1 MSQAGAGE
9 EVQDEEEEEDADESV
24 MAGGDPSDQ
33 ILPPV
38 RGRLVLALVWT
49 GVVKQGFCWTR
60 FAGSDLFAGV
70 FSGNFPEG
78 YVNE

>member
-49 GVVKQGFCWTR
+49 GVVKQGFC
-60 FAGSDLFAGV
+60 
-70 FSGNFPEG
+70 
-78 YVNE
+78 